1 LKIYDVKKVSQTTSI
16 DEVNSMLA
24 NGWNLLKVDS
34 IMIDDQKDIIY
45 ILGWIH
51 QETVEEYK
59 ENQKSMP
66 F

>member
-51 QETVEEYK
+51 QETEEEYK

>member
-1 LKIYDVKKVSQTTSI
+1 MKIYDVKKVSQTTSI

-51 QETVEEYK
+51 QETEEEYK